1 MINYRLQKCASV
13 SIKDCDWLLSL
24 LSNFIMM
31 NLRIPQIR
39 YLAAIVATISLSFA
53 LYPSKSLMGQSSRV
67 FNFLYFFTFISHYG
81 AQFWMT
87 FVAGLLLFFNLPRI
101 WFGHVQSKLF
111 PLFFCFG
118 FVTSSVTIAI
128 FASHHK
134 HGSHD
139 VQLQIAALLI
149 SLGADFINAFLLSP
163 IIVESMLTR
172 FSLEKKSGKAYEVGF
187 TDLSELL
194 VNPEYACVNRTFR
207 LSHGLSGGINMI
219 GLAANTFHLYHIAM
233 TNDV

>member
-1 MINYRLQKCASV
+1 MI
-13 SIKDCDWLLSL
+13 
-24 LSNFIMM
+24 
-31 NLRIPQIR
+31 NLRIPQVR
-39 YLAAIVATISLSFA
+39 YLAALLATIALSFA
-53 LYPSKSLMGQSSRV
+53 LYPGNSSTGQSSKV
-67 FNFLYFFTFISHYG
+67 YTFLYFFTFVSHYG

-118 FVTSSVTIAI
+118 FVTSSITIAT
-128 FASHHK
+128 FVSQHRLDDENRQK
-134 HGSHD
+134 
-139 VQLQIAALLI
+139 QIAALVV

-163 IIVESMLTR
+163 IIVESMLQR
-172 FSLEKKSGKAYEVGF
+172 FSMEKKSGKAYEVGF

-194 VNPEYACVNRTFR
+194 KNPEYACVNRTFR
-207 LSHGLSGGINMI
+207 LYHGLSGAINMI
-219 GLAANTFHLYHIAM
+219 GLAANTFHLYNLAM

>member
-1 MINYRLQKCASV
+1 
-13 SIKDCDWLLSL
+13 
-24 LSNFIMM
+24 MM
-31 NLRIPQIR
+31 NLRIPQVR
-39 YLAAIVATISLSFA
+39 YVAAILATISLSFA
-53 LYPSKSLMGQSSRV
+53 LYPSKYLTGQGSKF
-67 FNFLYFFTFISHYG
+67 FNFLYFFTFMSHYG

-118 FVTSSVTIAI
+118 FVTSSITMAVFVAR
-128 FASHHK
+128 HK
-134 HGSHD
+134 HDNSD
-139 VQLQIAALLI
+139 VQLQIAALLT
-149 SLGADFINAFLLSP
+149 SLGADFINAFFLSP
-163 IIVESMLTR
+163 IIIDSMLTR
-172 FSLEKKSGKAYEVGF
+172 FSLEKESGKAYEIGF
-187 TDLSELL
+187 TDLSDLL
-194 VNPEYACVNRTFR
+194 SNPEYACVNRTFR